1 MKKLLILLAAFIMVA
16 PIMGCNKE
24 AEDAGP
30 VTMPDGSTPDASK
43 PGDNTEAGG
52 AETKAP
58 L

>member
-24 AEDAGP
+24 PEDTGK

-43 PGDNTEAGG
+43 PGGNEEAGG
-52 AETKAP
+52 SATATP